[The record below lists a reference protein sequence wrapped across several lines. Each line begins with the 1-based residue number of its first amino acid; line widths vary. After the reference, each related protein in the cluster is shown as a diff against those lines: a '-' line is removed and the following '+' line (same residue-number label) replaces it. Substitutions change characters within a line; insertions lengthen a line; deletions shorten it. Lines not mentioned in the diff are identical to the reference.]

1 MNRIESVTADEGE
14 AVCPLRDEEL
24 EAVTGGALRALG
36 GPDTRPHAG
45 ADHAWGSFRF
55 VKAGS

>member
-36 GPDTRPHAG
+36 GPDTRPG
-45 ADHAWGSFRF
+45 VDHAWGSFRF
-55 VKAGS
+55 VKAGT